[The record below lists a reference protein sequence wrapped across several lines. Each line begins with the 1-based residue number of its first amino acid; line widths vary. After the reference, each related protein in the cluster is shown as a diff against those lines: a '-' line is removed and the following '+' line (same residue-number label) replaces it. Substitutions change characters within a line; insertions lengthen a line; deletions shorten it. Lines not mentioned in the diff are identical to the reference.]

1 MRFVNQENW
10 NVVADGIYA
19 TARSAFQL
27 VLLFVISERSFAD
40 WAGEDLEQI
49 AVDHN
54 GQYFSALT

>member
-19 TARSAFQL
+19 MACSAFQL
-27 VLLFVISERSFAD
+27 VLLFVIGERSFAD

-49 AVDHN
+49 AIDHDAV
-54 GQYFSALT
+54 F